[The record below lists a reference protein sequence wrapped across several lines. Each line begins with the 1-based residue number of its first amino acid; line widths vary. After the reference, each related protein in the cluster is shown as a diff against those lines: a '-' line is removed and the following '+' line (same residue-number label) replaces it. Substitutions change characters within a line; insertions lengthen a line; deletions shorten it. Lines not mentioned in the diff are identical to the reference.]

1 MKEEIDV
8 SSWAYGDDNTSL
20 DIHQIAVNTA
30 HLNMDLLLC
39 GETGTGKDTLAR
51 HIHELSSR
59 SGSFIGMNCAA
70 IPESLAESQLFG
82 VVNGAFTGVNRA
94 REGYIEAADG
104 GTLYLDEIDSM
115 PLSLQAKLLR
125 ILETRGIER
134 LGSTTFVPVDLRVIA
149 SAQRPL
155 DELVEQGLFRRDLF
169 FRLNVLTIQMPALRK
184 RREQILP
191 LFDQFTQAIA
201 DDFSRVIPAL
211 DNGLIQLL
219 LSHAWPGN
227 IRELKSAAKRFVLG
241 IPLLGAEP
249 VEDRDPV
256 TGLRTQLRVI
266 EKMLIEDAL
275 KRHKH
280 SLDAVV
286 SELDIP
292 RRTLYHRMKELGV
305 AVQLAPPGS
314 VFS

>member
-8 SSWAYGDDNTSL
+8 SGCAHFAEHGAL
-20 DIHQIAVNTA
+20 DIHQIALNTA
-30 HLNMDLLLC
+30 SLNMDLLLC
-39 GETGTGKDTLAR
+39 GETGTGKDTLAKR
-51 HIHELSSR
+51 IHELSAR
-59 SGSFIGMNCAA
+59 SGAFVGMNCAA

-82 VVNGAFTGVNRA
+82 VVNGAYTGVNRD
-94 REGYIEAADG
+94 RQGYIEAACG

-134 LGSTTFVPVDLRVIA
+134 LGSTTFIPVDLRVIA

-169 FRLNVLTIQMPALRK
+169 FRLNVLTIQMPALRE

-191 LFDQFTQAIA
+191 LFDQFTQSIA
-201 DDFSRVIPAL
+201 RDFARAVPTL
-211 DNGLIQLL
+211 DNHLVQVL

-227 IRELKSAAKRFVLG
+227 IREVKSAAKRFVLG
-241 IPLLGAEP
+241 FPLLGADPEP
-249 VEDRDPV
+249 HRDPE
-256 TGLRTQLRVI
+256 TGLKTQLRVI

-280 SLDAVV
+280 RLEAVV
-286 SELDIP
+286 QELDIP
-292 RRTLYHRMKELGV
+292 RRTLYHRMKELGLSC
-305 AVQLAPPGS
+305 LAASDPL
-314 VFS
+314 FS